1 MEAGGAIITGHEVN
15 ESQACDD
22 VTRQVDI
29 SGSLPGVGSGLVWG
43 VCGRV
48 GIWTSSE
55 EGEKHHASLVSIRPL
70 V

>member
-1 MEAGGAIITGHEVN
+1 MEAGGAIMRGHEVN

-22 VTRQVDI
+22 VTRRVDI
-29 SGSLPGVGSGLVWG
+29 SWSRQGVGSGLLWG

-55 EGEKHHASLVSIRPL
+55 EGEKRHGSLVSIRPL